1 MIKII
6 LTIIIIL
13 SLLTLLFITLYT
25 KILVSKTR
33 VDKAE
38 KEIENEL
45 NKRFKLIKEMEPI
58 IEKSTK
64 KDIKDFKELKDL
76 KKTNVSTF
84 DLDNK
89 IESTFQTLNMIRN
102 DYTKLDKKKD
112 FKELVTKYEE
122 SNTYINAAKSYF
134 NSYNKEL
141 LTYSKKF
148 PTNIMCL
155 FMKISKKPYYEGKD
169 VFSDIDI

>member
-13 SLLTLLFITLYT
+13 SLLSLLFITLYT
-25 KILVSKTR
+25 KIVVSKTR
-33 VDKAE
+33 VLNAE
-38 KEIENEL
+38 EAIEQEL
-45 NKRFKLIKEMEPI
+45 NKRYKIIKEMKPI

-64 KDIKDFKELKDL
+64 KEIKDFKELTDL

-84 DLDNK
+84 DLDEK
-89 IESTFQTLNMIRN
+89 IETTFKTINIIRN
-102 DYTKLDKKKD
+102 DYPKLDKKKE
-112 FKELVTKYEE
+112 FKELVTKYDE

-134 NSYNKEL
+134 NSYNKKL
-141 LTYSKKF
+141 LNLSKKF

-155 FMKISKKPYYEGKD
+155 IMKIKRRPYYEGKD

>member
-6 LTIIIIL
+6 LTIIIVI
-13 SLLTLLFITLYT
+13 SLLTLLFISLYT

-33 VDKAE
+33 VLKAE
-38 KEIENEL
+38 KEIEDEL
-45 NKRFKLIKEMEPI
+45 NKRYKIIKEMKPI

-64 KDIKDFKELKDL
+64 KEIKDFKELEDL

-84 DLDNK
+84 DIDTK
-89 IESTFQTLNMIRN
+89 IETTIQTIEIIRN
-102 DYTKLDKKKD
+102 DYPKLDKKKD
-112 FKELVTKYEE
+112 FKELVTKLEE
-122 SNTYINAAKSYF
+122 STTYINAAKSYF
-134 NSYNKEL
+134 NSYNKNL
-141 LTYSKKF
+141 LTYSRKF

-155 FMKISKKPYYEGKD
+155 IMKIKKKPYYEGKD

>member
-64 KDIKDFKELKDL
+64 KDIKDLKEL

-84 DLDNK
+84 DLDKK
-89 IESTFQTLNMIRN
+89 IESTFQTINIMRN
-102 DYTKLDKKKD
+102 DYPKLDKKKD
-112 FKELVTKYEE
+112 FKELVTKLEE

-155 FMKISKKPYYEGKD
+155 FMKISKKPYYEGKN

>member
-89 IESTFQTLNMIRN
+89 IESTFQTINMIRN
-102 DYTKLDKKKD
+102 DYPKLDKKKD
-112 FKELVTKYEE
+112 FKELVTNYEE

-148 PTNIMCL
+148 PTNIICL

>member
-1 MIKII
+1 
-6 LTIIIIL
+6 
-13 SLLTLLFITLYT
+13 
-25 KILVSKTR
+25 
-33 VDKAE
+33 
-38 KEIENEL
+38 
-45 NKRFKLIKEMEPI
+45 MEPI

-64 KDIKDFKELKDL
+64 KDIKDFNELKDL

-89 IESTFQTLNMIRN
+89 IESTFQTINMIRN
-102 DYTKLDKKKD
+102 DYPKLDKKKD

-148 PTNIMCL
+148 PTNIICL